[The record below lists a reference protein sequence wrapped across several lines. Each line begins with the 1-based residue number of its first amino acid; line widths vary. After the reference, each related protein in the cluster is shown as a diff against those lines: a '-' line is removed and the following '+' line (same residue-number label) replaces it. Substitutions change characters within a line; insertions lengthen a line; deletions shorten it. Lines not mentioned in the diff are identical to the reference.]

1 MGLHKGIL
9 ISVEGIEGTGKT
21 TLVARLKA
29 HYAERNVQLLT
40 TREPGGTPHAE
51 LVRNILKS
59 NHSQMSAISE
69 LLLMFASRSLHLDD
83 FIKPKLQAGEVV
95 LVDRYVDASY
105 AYQSGGRQIDIDK
118 IAWLDNL
125 VCGQY
130 QPNIV
135 ILLTCKP
142 DIAMQRV
149 KKRAEALDR
158 IEHEELSFFER
169 AQQVYLERVQSRENS
184 LIINSE
190 IGSDLVFE
198 KAVAHLD
205 AYIL

>member
-1 MGLHKGIL
+1 MGLHKGVL

-21 TLVARLKA
+21 TLISRLKA
-29 HYAERNVQLLT
+29 YYEARDVRIFT

-51 LVRNILKS
+51 LVRDILKS

-69 LLLMFASRSLHLDD
+69 LLLMFSSRSLHLDA
-83 FIKPKLQAGEVV
+83 FIKPKLQAGSVV

-105 AYQSGGRQIDIDK
+105 AYQSGGRQLDIEK
-118 IAWLDNL
+118 IAWLDEL
-125 VCGQY
+125 VCGHY

-142 DIAMQRV
+142 DVAMQRV
-149 KKRAEALDR
+149 QKRAEALDR
-158 IEHEELSFFER
+158 IELEELSFFER
-169 AQQVYLERVQSRENS
+169 AQNVYLKRVQSRKNS
-184 LIINSE
+184 LIIDSE
-190 IGSDLVFE
+190 IGADLVFE

-205 AYIL
+205 AFLL